1 MDDEDEEKDIHEKRE
16 LDISLGFRQVPNDD
30 LAELDNYDWENERG
44 GDEESPRLAHAFD
57 N

>member
-1 MDDEDEEKDIHEKRE
+1 MDDEDKEKDIHEKRE

-30 LAELDNYDWENERG
+30 LAELDNYDWEKERG